1 MSVPERT
8 FAILE
13 QQLDAGA
20 AVQPAMAAMFDACS
34 TERPHDDWGC
44 LRALD
49 YAAGAAFVR
58 SWLDQVL
65 VDDPPPPLADGL
77 WFGLFTAVYE
87 GEEAR
92 ADLYVHGSRFD
103 PVDGDWA
110 CTAIWKPKGSYA
122 HCALLRD
129 VHRIA
134 YPVGSRGL
142 GVDAEYPA
150 VLGFAALAVA
160 AWARAAAAGNAPV
173 ARHHRELV
181 VGFDSGD
188 VVHVGGLDATGFRRP
203 RTGLTSVS

>member
-8 FAILE
+8 FATLE
-13 QQLDAGA
+13 QELDAGA
-20 AVQPAMAAMFDACS
+20 AVQPAMAALFDACS
-34 TERPHDDWGC
+34 AERPHEDWGR

-49 YAAGAAFVR
+49 YAAEAAFVR
-58 SWLDQVL
+58 SWLDHVL
-65 VDDPPPPLADGL
+65 ADDPPPPPADGL

-87 GEEAR
+87 GQEAR
-92 ADLYVHGSRFD
+92 ADVYVHGSRFD

-122 HCALLRD
+122 RCALLRD
-129 VHRIA
+129 VHQIA
-134 YPVGSRGL
+134 YEAGSRGL

-160 AWARAAAAGNAPV
+160 AWARAAAAKNAPV

-188 VVHVGGLDATGFRRP
+188 VIHVGELDATGFRRP
-203 RTGLTSVS
+203 RSLFASVS